1 MLVKKLKIAV
11 LTGGKSSEHEVS
23 LQSAK
28 NVIAA
33 IDKTKY
39 EVLPIGIDKKG
50 RWWLYDNFNY
60 LVNENDP
67 KNIKL
72 HPNSG
77 EQVVLLPQ
85 VGGELYSLTQNKTVE
100 RIDCVFSLLHGNFGE
115 DGNTQGLLNLAG
127 VPFVG
132 SDVLGS
138 AVGMDKDV
146 TKRLLRDAGIP
157 VSKFITLQKGEY
169 ANLDSIFIELG
180 SPLFVKPANEG
191 SSVGVSKARNKEEL
205 KDAIVNAFKYDT
217 KVLVEEFI
225 DGREIEC
232 AILGNLNPK
241 ASVIGEIKPNHEFY
255 SYEAKYLDADGA
267 KAIIPAEISEETSKD
282 VKEIAMKAFKVLC
295 CSGLA
300 RVDFFL
306 KKDGSL
312 LINEINTLPGFTK
325 ISMYPQLWQESG
337 MTYTELITTLIE
349 LALEKAENEKS

>member
-1 MLVKKLKIAV
+1 MLLKKFKIAV
-11 LTGGKSSEHEVS
+11 LTGGRSSEHEVS

-33 IDKTKY
+33 IDKNKY

-50 RWWLYDNFNY
+50 RWWLYENFNY

-72 HPNSG
+72 NPNAG

-85 VGGELYSLTQNKTVE
+85 VGGELYSFTKNKVIE
-100 RIDCVFSLLHGNFGE
+100 KIDCVLSLLHGTYGE
-115 DGNTQGLLNLAG
+115 DGNTQGLLNLAE

-138 AVGMDKDV
+138 AIGMDKDV

-157 VSKFITLQKGEY
+157 ITKFITLQKGEDI
-169 ANLDSIFIELG
+169 NLESIFNQLG
-180 SPLFVKPANEG
+180 SIVFVKPANEG

-205 KDAIVNAFKYDT
+205 KEAILTAFQYDT
-217 KVLVEEFI
+217 KILIEEFI
-225 DGREIEC
+225 VAREIEC

-255 SYEAKYLDADGA
+255 SYEAKYLDSDGA
-267 KAIIPAEISEETSKD
+267 KAIIPAEVDDDIADKI
-282 VKEIAMKAFKVLC
+282 KEISIKAFKVLC

-300 RVDFFL
+300 RIDFFL
-306 KKDGSL
+306 DKNDNL
-312 LINEINTLPGFTK
+312 MINEINTLPGFTK
-325 ISMYPQLWQESG
+325 ISMYPQLWQASG
-337 MTYTELITTLIE
+337 MSYSELITSLIN
-349 LALEKAENEKS
+349 LSIEKAENEKN